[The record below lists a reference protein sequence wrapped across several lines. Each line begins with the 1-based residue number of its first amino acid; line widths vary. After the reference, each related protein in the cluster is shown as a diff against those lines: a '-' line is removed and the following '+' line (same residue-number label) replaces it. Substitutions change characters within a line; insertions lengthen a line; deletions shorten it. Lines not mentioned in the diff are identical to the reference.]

1 MDNYFNSNFSIDE
14 GKNCIAACI
23 KELTTRFV
31 IALENFT
38 VKVIDKNGISDISAD
53 YLRAKK

>member
-1 MDNYFNSNFSIDE
+1 MDNYYNKNFSLDE
-14 GKNCIAACI
+14 GKKCISACI

-38 VKVIDKNGISDISAD
+38 VRVIDQNGITDISAD
-53 YLRAKK
+53 YIKAK